1 MIEFWHTK
9 KEQTFRIEIK
19 DERQKRRIK
28 MKKLFASVA
37 SALLLVTGA
46 LGLIACGKEE
56 VKYPVEDGK
65 FTVVTNCPFGM
76 YEYIGDDGKIYGID
90 IELAGLFAQENNL
103 ELVVKNID
111 FDAIFTQVDSGYADA
126 GMAGITVTEDR
137 QKVYDFSDTYCK
149 ASQKLIVKNDNND
162 FDGMTDA
169 TAVENVLKAL
179 SSKKIG
185 YQTGTTGGMYINGD
199 EAFGFDGFS
208 NIEGK
213 GYDTAVLAVEDMFN
227 GNLYAVV
234 VDEGPANAI
243 AKEKSGVKVID
254 VKLTDEEYAFVMKKG
269 NKTLQD
275 KFNEF
280 IAKVKADG
288 TYDEIEAKYYQN
300 VGTKVG
306 YKVTTD

>member
-1 MIEFWHTK
+1 
-9 KEQTFRIEIK
+9 
-19 DERQKRRIK
+19 

-46 LGLIACGKEE
+46 LGLTACGKEE

-76 YEYIGDDGKIYGID
+76 YEYIGNDGKIYGID

-111 FDAIFTQVDSGYADA
+111 FDAIFTQVESGYADA
-126 GMAGITVTEDR
+126 GMAGITVTADR
-137 QKVYDFSDTYCK
+137 QKVYDFSNTYCK
-149 ASQKLIVKNDNND
+149 ASQKLIVLDTNND
-162 FDGMTDA
+162 FEGMTDA
-169 TAVENVLKAL
+169 VTVENALKGL
-179 SSKKIG
+179 SGKKIG

-199 EAFGFDGFS
+199 EDFGFDGFA

-213 GYDTAVLAVEDMFN
+213 GYDTAVLAVEDMIN

-288 TYDEIEAKYYQN
+288 TYDAIEAKYYQN

>member
-1 MIEFWHTK
+1 MK
-9 KEQTFRIEIK
+9 IK

-46 LGLIACGKEE
+46 LGLTACGKEE

-76 YEYIGDDGKIYGID
+76 YEYIGEDGKIYGID

-111 FDAIFTQVDSGYADA
+111 FDAIFTQVDSSYADA

-149 ASQKLIVKNDNND
+149 ASQKLIVKSDNND

-169 TAVENVLKAL
+169 TAAENVLKAL
-179 SSKKIG
+179 SGKKIG

-213 GYDTAVLAVEDMFN
+213 GYDTAVLAVEDMLN

-243 AKEKSGVKVID
+243 VAEKSGVKVID

-288 TYDEIEAKYYQN
+288 TYDAIEAKYYQN
-300 VGTKVG
+300 IGTKVG

>member
-1 MIEFWHTK
+1 
-9 KEQTFRIEIK
+9 
-19 DERQKRRIK
+19 

-46 LGLIACGKEE
+46 LGLTACGKEE

-76 YEYIGDDGKIYGID
+76 YEYIGNDGKIYGID

-111 FDAIFTQVDSGYADA
+111 FDAIFTQVESGYADA
-126 GMAGITVTEDR
+126 GMAGITVTADR
-137 QKVYDFSDTYCK
+137 QKVYDFSNTYCK
-149 ASQKLIVKNDNND
+149 ASQKLIVLDTNND
-162 FDGMTDA
+162 FEGMTNA
-169 TAVENVLKAL
+169 VTVENALKGL
-179 SSKKIG
+179 SGKKIG

-199 EAFGFDGFS
+199 EDFGFDGFA

-213 GYDTAVLAVEDMFN
+213 GYDTAVLAVEDMIN

-288 TYDEIEAKYYQN
+288 TYDAIEAKYYQN

>member
-1 MIEFWHTK
+1 
-9 KEQTFRIEIK
+9 
-19 DERQKRRIK
+19 

-46 LGLIACGKEE
+46 LGLTACGKEE

-111 FDAIFTQVDSGYADA
+111 FDAIFTQVESGYADA
-126 GMAGITVTEDR
+126 GMAGITVTADR

-149 ASQKLIVKNDNND
+149 ASQKLIVLDTNND
-162 FDGMTDA
+162 FEGMTDA
-169 TAVENVLKAL
+169 VTVENALKGL
-179 SSKKIG
+179 SGKKIG

-199 EAFGFDGFS
+199 EDFGFDGFA

-213 GYDTAVLAVEDMFN
+213 GYDTAVLAVEDMIN

-288 TYDEIEAKYYQN
+288 TYDAIEAKYYQN

>member
-1 MIEFWHTK
+1 
-9 KEQTFRIEIK
+9 
-19 DERQKRRIK
+19 

-46 LGLIACGKEE
+46 LGLTACGKEE
-56 VKYPVEDGK
+56 VKYPVEVGK
-65 FTVVTNCPFGM
+65 FSVVTNCPFGM
-76 YEYIGDDGKIYGID
+76 YEYIGNDGKIYGID

-111 FDAIFTQVDSGYADA
+111 FDAIFTQVESGYADA
-126 GMAGITVTEDR
+126 GMAGITVTADR
-137 QKVYDFSDTYCK
+137 QKVYDFSNTYCK
-149 ASQKLIVKNDNND
+149 ASQKLIVLDTNND
-162 FDGMTDA
+162 FEGMTDA
-169 TAVENVLKAL
+169 VTVENALKGL
-179 SSKKIG
+179 SGKKIG

-199 EAFGFDGFS
+199 EDFGFDGFA

-213 GYDTAVLAVEDMFN
+213 GYDTAVLAVEDMIN

-288 TYDEIEAKYYQN
+288 TYDAIEAKYYQN

>member
-1 MIEFWHTK
+1 
-9 KEQTFRIEIK
+9 
-19 DERQKRRIK
+19 
-28 MKKLFASVA
+28 MKKLFASIA

-46 LGLIACGKEE
+46 LGLTACGKEE

-76 YEYIGDDGKIYGID
+76 YEYIGEDGKIYGID
-90 IELAGLFAQENNL
+90 IELAGLFATENNL

-111 FDAIFTQVDSGYADA
+111 FDAIFTQVESGYADA
-126 GMAGITVTEDR
+126 GMAGITVTADR
-137 QKVYDFSDTYCK
+137 KKVYDFSNTYCK
-149 ASQKLIVKNDNND
+149 ASQKLIVLDTNND
-162 FDGMTDA
+162 FEGMTDPM
-169 TAVENVLKAL
+169 TVENALKGL
-179 SSKKIG
+179 SGKKIG

-199 EAFGFDGFS
+199 EDFGFDGFA

-213 GYDTAVLAVEDMFN
+213 GYDTAVLAVEDMLN
-227 GNLYAVV
+227 GNIYAVV

-243 AKEKSGVKVID
+243 VKEKSGVKVID

-288 TYDEIEAKYYQN
+288 TYDAIEAKYYQN
-300 VGTKVG
+300 VGDKIG
-306 YKVTTD
+306 CDVTTD